1 MKIFYTILFSLLIL
15 STTLFSQENNTSK
28 LANFTFGT
36 ELGIVAGTPIAPA
49 EKGSTFTVGPEAN
62 EATMTVG
69 NAKGQP
75 GIGVHGAI
83 FARYHFNKKIG
94 IQSGLA
100 YNAKKAAYK
109 TPAYDQDYTYLFV
122 IGPPEEQ
129 LTAEIAT
136 YFNGEVE
143 GNFNNQYIE
152 VPLLFLYSWNDK
164 WTIQAGGYAAMLIK
178 GSHKVWATGIVGD
191 NFDTVENKFQDE
203 SESINKW
210 DYGLSAG
217 INYNIF
223 RQFEAELRMS
233 TGLRSIFSD
242 DYLLAEDTVRNL
254 YIELK
259 ANYTFKL

>member
-1 MKIFYTILFSLLIL
+1 MKTFYTILLSFILFST
-15 STTLFSQENNTSK
+15 SFSQESNTSK
-28 LANFTFGT
+28 LNNFTFGT
-36 ELGIVAGTPIAPA
+36 ELGIVVGTPIAPA
-49 EKGSTFTVGPEAN
+49 EKGSTFTVGPEVN
-62 EATMTVG
+62 QATMTVAD
-69 NAKGQP
+69 AKGRL

-83 FARYHFNKKIG
+83 FARYHFNEKIG
-94 IQSGLA
+94 IQSGLG

-122 IGPPEEQ
+122 IDLPDGSTE
-129 LTAEIAT
+129 TAEIAT

-143 GNFNNQYIE
+143 GNFHNQYLE

-164 WTIQAGGYAAMLIK
+164 WTAQAGGYAAMLLK

-191 NFDTVENKFQDE
+191 NFDTVDNKFQDE
-203 SESINKW
+203 SAAINKW
-210 DYGLSAG
+210 DYGLNAG

-223 RQFEAELRMS
+223 RQFETELRIS

-242 DYLLAEDTVRNL
+242 DYQLAEDTVRNL

>member
-1 MKIFYTILFSLLIL
+1 MKIFHTILFSLLIL
-15 STTLFSQENNTSK
+15 STTLFSQNNTSK

-36 ELGIVAGTPIAPA
+36 ELGIVAGTPIAPS
-49 EKGSTFTVGPEAN
+49 EKGSTFTVGSGVN
-62 EATMTVG
+62 QTTMTVG
-69 NAKGQP
+69 DAKGRP
-75 GIGVHGAI
+75 GMGVHGAI

-109 TPAYDQDYTYLFV
+109 TPAYNQDYTYLFV
-122 IGPPEEQ
+122 IDLPDGSTT
-129 LTAEIAT
+129 TAEIAT
-136 YFNGEVE
+136 FFNGEVE

-164 WTIQAGGYAAMLIK
+164 WTAQAGGYAAMLLK

-191 NFDTVENKFQDE
+191 NFDTVDNKFQDE

-210 DYGLSAG
+210 DYGLNAG

-223 RQFEAELRMS
+223 RQFETELRVS

-242 DYLLAEDTVRNL
+242 DYQLAEDTVRNL